1 MFNIPDMG
9 PMGGYGPMAGLG
21 PMGDMTVQGKWIN
34 KRTGQVITARDSV
47 IEGDNMVVMTDI
59 GQIDMETFSR
69 DYIQQSDEVYD
80 APQTQNAPGTSI
92 KEITAE
98 DPTVMAGGVN
108 PLEVPLDQIPQST
121 VTVHE
126 KQVTIG
132 HYDMIDKIFVKNE
145 TEPKIKFE
153 IEWTDFPAK
162 ELQML
167 VDYFDVSIDDIS
179 KYISKKFVDQQAIV
193 DSLTS
198 FVNKRVHEK

>member
-1 MFNIPDMG
+1 MFNIPDM
-9 PMGGYGPMAGLG
+9 GPMAGLG
-21 PMGDMTVQGKWIN
+21 PMGDMTVQGQWIN
-34 KRTGQVITARDSV
+34 KRTGQVINVRDSI
-47 IEGDNMVVMTDI
+47 IEGDSMVVISDV

-69 DYIQQSDEVYD
+69 DYIQQSEEVYD
-80 APQTQNAPGTSI
+80 TPKIQNTQGTSI
-92 KEITAE
+92 KEITAQ
-98 DPTVMAGGVN
+98 DPSIMAGGVN
-108 PLEVPLDQIPQST
+108 PLEVPLNELPQST
-121 VTVHE
+121 VTVKE
-126 KQVTIG
+126 KPVTIG